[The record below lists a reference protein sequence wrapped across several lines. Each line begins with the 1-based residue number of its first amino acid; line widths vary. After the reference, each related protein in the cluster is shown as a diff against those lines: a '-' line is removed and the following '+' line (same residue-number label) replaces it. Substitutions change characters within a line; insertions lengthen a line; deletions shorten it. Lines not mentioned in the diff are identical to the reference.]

1 MLFIYRALINL
12 IIIFFPLI
20 IIFRLIKKKEHL
32 IRFKEKLCFFSKKR
46 GSGKLIWFHGSS
58 VGEIL
63 SVIPI
68 IENLEK
74 DKSINKILLTT
85 STLSSSNILTKF
97 RFKKTIHQFF
107 PIDSNYFSKKFLNY
121 WKPNAVFF
129 IESEIWPNFLINIK
143 KKEIPL
149 ILLNARITKKSFKKW
164 KKVSGFGKIVFECF
178 NKALAQNNETKKYLN
193 KLGVKKVE
201 LLGNLK
207 FSETKIKTKKDLD
220 KSLKN
225 FFRSKKI
232 WCASSTHDNE
242 EIISAIAHKNLK
254 KKFKNL
260 VTIIIPRHISR
271 VDTIIKKIEN
281 LGLITHLHS
290 SKNIIKK
297 NTEIYI
303 VDTYGETEK
312 FFNICKTVF
321 LGGSLIRH
329 GGQNPLEPARVGCKI
344 IHGPNINNFNE
355 IYSLLDKN
363 KISIK
368 VNNLNQLIKEVGII
382 LRKNISSEKLIY
394 KLKKLGNVILYSTLL
409 EIKKFIN

>member
-1 MLFIYRALINL
+1 MLFIYRTLINL
-12 IIIFFPLI
+12 IIIFSPAI
-20 IIFRLIKKKEHL
+20 IIFRLIKKKEHP

-85 STLSSSNILTKF
+85 STLSSSNILKKF
-97 RFKKTIHQFF
+97 KFKKTIHQFF
-107 PIDSNYFSKKFLNY
+107 PIDNNYFSKKFLDY

-143 KKEIPL
+143 KKKIPL

-164 KKVSGFGKIVFECF
+164 KKISKFGKMVFECF
-178 NKALAQNNETKKYLN
+178 NQALAQNNETKKYLN
-193 KLGVKKVE
+193 KLGIKNVK

-207 FSETKIKTKKDLD
+207 FSKTKIKTKKTLD
-220 KSLKN
+220 KNLKV
-225 FFRSKKI
+225 FFRSKKVL
-232 WCASSTHDNE
+232 CASSTHDNE
-242 EIISAIAHKNLK
+242 EIIIATAHKSLK

-260 VTIIIPRHISR
+260 VTIIIPRHINR
-271 VDTIIKKIEN
+271 ADKIIEEIAN
-281 LGLITHLHS
+281 LSLITHLHS
-290 SKNIIKK
+290 SKNKIKK

-312 FFNICKTVF
+312 FFNICKIVF
-321 LGGSLIRH
+321 LGGSLIKH
-329 GGQNPLEPARVGCKI
+329 GGQNPLEPARLGCKI
-344 IHGPNINNFNE
+344 IHGPNVNNFNE

-368 VNNLNQLIKEVGII
+368 VTNLNQLISKLRII
-382 LRKNISSEKLIY
+382 LKKNVSSEKLIY
-394 KLKKLGNVILYSTLL
+394 NLKKVGNVILYSTLL

>member
-1 MLFIYRALINL
+1 MLFLYRVSINL
-12 IIIFFPLI
+12 IIIFSPII

-74 DKSINKILLTT
+74 NKSINKILLTT
-85 STLSSSNILTKF
+85 STLSSSNILKKF
-97 RFKKTIHQFF
+97 KFKKTIHQFF
-107 PIDSNYFSKKFLNY
+107 PIDNNYFSKKFLDY
-121 WKPNAVFF
+121 WKPNTVFF

-149 ILLNARITKKSFKKW
+149 ILLNARITRKSFRQW
-164 KKVSGFGKIVFECF
+164 KKISKFSKMVFECF
-178 NKALAQNNETKKYLN
+178 NQALAQNNETKKYLK
-193 KLGVKKVE
+193 KLGVKKVK

-220 KSLKN
+220 KNLKI
-225 FFRSKKI
+225 FFKSKKI
-232 WCASSTHDNE
+232 WCASSTHEGE
-242 EIISAIAHKNLK
+242 EIISALAHKNLI

-260 VTIIIPRHISR
+260 VTIIIPRHINR
-271 VDTIIKKIEN
+271 VDTITKEIEN
-281 LGLITHLHS
+281 LGLIAHLHS
-290 SKNIIKK
+290 SKNKIKK

-321 LGGSLIRH
+321 LGGSLIKH
-329 GGQNPLEPARVGCKI
+329 GGQNPLEPARLGCKI

-382 LRKNISSEKLIY
+382 LKKNISSEKLIY

>member
-1 MLFIYRALINL
+1 MLLLYRLLINL
-12 IIIFFPLI
+12 IIIFSPII
-20 IIFRLIKKKEHL
+20 IIFRLIKKKEHP

-46 GSGKLIWFHGSS
+46 GVGKLIWFHGSS

-63 SVIPI
+63 SIIPI

-85 STLSSSNILTKF
+85 STLSSSNVLKKF

-107 PIDSNYFSKKFLNY
+107 PIDNNYFAKKFLDY
-121 WKPNAVFF
+121 WKPNAIFF

-164 KKVSGFGKIVFECF
+164 KKISKFSKLVFECF
-178 NKALAQNNETKKYLN
+178 NQALAQNKETKKYLN
-193 KLGVKKVE
+193 KLGIKKVK

-207 FSETKIKTKKDLD
+207 FTETKIKTKKYLN
-220 KSLKN
+220 KNLKN
-225 FFRSKKI
+225 FFKSKKI

-242 EIISAIAHKNLK
+242 EIISAIAHKSLK

-260 VTIIIPRHISR
+260 ITIIIPRHINR
-271 VDTIIKKIEN
+271 VDKIVEEIKN
-281 LGLITHLHS
+281 LGLTTHLHS
-290 SKNIIKK
+290 SKKRIKK

-312 FFNICKTVF
+312 FFNSCKTIF
-321 LGGSLIRH
+321 LGGSLIEH
-329 GGQNPLEPARVGCKI
+329 GGQNPLEPARLGCRI
-344 IHGPNINNFNE
+344 IHGPSVNNFHE

-363 KISIK
+363 KITIK
-368 VNNLNQLIKEVGII
+368 VNNLNQLITTVGII
-382 LRKNISSEKLIY
+382 LKKNISSEKLIY
-394 KLKKLGNVILYSTLL
+394 KLKKLGNVVLYSTLL
-409 EIKKFIN
+409 EIKRFIN

>member
-1 MLFIYRALINL
+1 MLFLYRILINL
-12 IIIFFPLI
+12 LTILSPII
-20 IIFRLIKKKEHL
+20 IIFRLIKRKEHL

-63 SVIPI
+63 SIIPI

-74 DKSINKILLTT
+74 KKQINKILLTT
-85 STLSSSNILTKF
+85 STLSSSNILKKF
-97 RFKKTIHQFF
+97 KFKKTIHQFF
-107 PIDSNYFSKKFLNY
+107 PIDNNYLSKKFLDY
-121 WKPNAVFF
+121 WKPNAIFF

-149 ILLNARITKKSFKKW
+149 ILLNARITKRSFKKW
-164 KKVSGFGKIVFECF
+164 KKISRFSKIVFACF
-178 NKALAQNNETKKYLN
+178 TQALAQNNETKKYLN
-193 KLGVKKVE
+193 KLGVKKVK

-207 FSETKIKTKKDLD
+207 FAETKIKTKKVLD
-220 KSLKN
+220 KNLKE
-225 FFRSKKI
+225 FFKSKKI
-232 WCASSTHDNE
+232 WCASSTHENE

-260 VTIIIPRHISR
+260 VTIIIPRHINR
-271 VDTIIKKIEN
+271 VETIIKEIEN
-281 LGLITHLHS
+281 LGLTTHLHS

-297 NTEIYI
+297 RTEIYI
-303 VDTYGETEK
+303 VDTYGDTEK

-321 LGGSLIRH
+321 LGGSLIKH
-329 GGQNPLEPARVGCKI
+329 GGQNPLEPARLGCKI
-344 IHGPNINNFNE
+344 IHGPNIDNFSE

-368 VNNLNQLIKEVGII
+368 VNNLNQLVKEVGII
-382 LRKNISSEKLIY
+382 LKKNISSEKLIY
-394 KLKKLGNVILYSTLL
+394 KLKKLGNIILYSTLL

>member
-12 IIIFFPLI
+12 IIIFSPVI
-20 IIFRLIKKKEHL
+20 IIFRLIKKKEHP

-74 DKSINKILLTT
+74 DKSINKILITT

-164 KKVSGFGKIVFECF
+164 KKISGFSKIVFECF

-220 KSLKN
+220 KSLKK

-260 VTIIIPRHISR
+260 VTIIIPRHVNR

-321 LGGSLIRH
+321 LGGSLIKH
-329 GGQNPLEPARVGCKI
+329 GGQNPLEPARLGCKI